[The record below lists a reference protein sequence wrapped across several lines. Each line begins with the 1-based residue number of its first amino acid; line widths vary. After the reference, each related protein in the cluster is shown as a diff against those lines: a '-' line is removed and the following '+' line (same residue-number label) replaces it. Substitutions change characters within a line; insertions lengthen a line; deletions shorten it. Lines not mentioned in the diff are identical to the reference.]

1 MKPRESRQP
10 SIFLSFLTLVILI
23 GMLAFAIILFHDEA
37 LNGGIQI
44 VLLIAAAFA
53 AAIAVFVC
61 RVEWK
66 TIEHRI
72 AQNFLGITP
81 AILIL
86 LFIGSLSGSWMV
98 SGIIPTLI
106 YYGLYIMHS
115 NFFLMSCCVI
125 CCIVSTMTGSSWS
138 TIATIGIAL
147 FGIGQVQ
154 GFSAGW
160 TAGAIISGAYFGDK
174 MSPISDTTVLAST
187 VTETPLFTH
196 IRYLFYTTVP
206 SITIAL
212 IVYAI
217 AGYSRETPD
226 VHQINVFAES
236 LKDNFNISPWLMIVP
251 VVTGIMIAKKISPVV
266 VLFVAS
272 VLAAVFAMIFQPQL
286 LREIAGDTN
295 GSDAIA
301 CVKGAMISLFGSTQI
316 ETGNETLNNLA
327 TTRGM
332 GGMMYTIWLI
342 ICATCFGGV
351 MSAGGM
357 IASIT
362 RLFKRL
368 MKGRISTVASTVAA
382 GLTFNLCTSDQYVA
396 ILLNGEMFKEV
407 YKKNGYESRLLS
419 RTTEDSVTV
428 TSVLIPWSSCGM
440 TQATV
445 LGISTLTYL
454 PYCIFNLVSPLMSI
468 LVAITGYKI
477 FHKKPPSNVEE

>member
-1 MKPRESRQP
+1 MKNREPHQP
-10 SIFLSFLTLVILI
+10 SIFLSFLTLFILI
-23 GMLAFAIILFHDEA
+23 GMLALAIVLFRDEA
-37 LNGGIQI
+37 LNGGVQI
-44 VLLIAAAFA
+44 VLLIAAAVA
-53 AAIAVFVC
+53 SAIACFFC

-66 TIEHRI
+66 AIEHRI
-72 AQNFLGITP
+72 AKNFLGIAP

-98 SGIIPTLI
+98 SGVIPTLI
-106 YYGLYIMHS
+106 YYGLQVMHS
-115 NFFLMSCCVI
+115 GFFLMSCCMI

-147 FGIGQVQ
+147 LGIGQVQ

-236 LKDNFNISPWLMIVP
+236 LKANFNISPWLMIVP
-251 VVTGIMIAKKISPVV
+251 AVTGVMIAKKMSPVI

-272 VLAAVFAMIFQPQL
+272 ALAAVFAMIFQPQL
-286 LREIAGDTN
+286 LREIAGETG
-295 GSDAIA
+295 GSEAFA
-301 CVKGAMISLFGSTQI
+301 CVKGAMISLFGSTQV
-316 ETGNETLNNLA
+316 ETGNETLNSLA
-327 TTRGM
+327 STRGM

-342 ICATCFGGV
+342 ICAICFGGA

-357 IASIT
+357 IGSIT
-362 RLFKRL
+362 RLFQRM
-368 MKGRISTVASTVAA
+368 MKGRISTVTSTVAS
-382 GLTFNLCTSDQYVA
+382 GLTFNICTADQYIA

-407 YKKNGYESRLLS
+407 YRKNGFESRLLS
-419 RTTEDSVTV
+419 RTTEDAVTV

-477 FHKKPPSNVEE
+477 FRKKPPSNVEE